1 MNHNCNSCTLW
12 RQICGQFVLSCIAG
26 GVYIPFP
33 SLDTLAMLAAKL
45 WQNTHTAVQWL
56 LKRSCGH
63 LPDLWKEASLAGTAF
78 YSHRSNV
85 LFSKHTYFH
94 PQIKCTK
101 GFIGFNLFMIPNL
114 QNHRSV
120 NYYCVETAVTPSVCA
135 GFRTDAAV
143 SWHRLLRRSIS
154 GCSVGYESFL
164 VNLSLLCLHLFCV
177 VMSKYLTVFHLNIV

>member
-1 MNHNCNSCTLW
+1 MKTNLWPVCTVLY
-12 RQICGQFVLSCIAG
+12 CGGSL
-26 GVYIPFP
+26 YPIPFP
-33 SLDTLAMLAAKL
+33 WHFGNARCKVVTKYPHCCAMTAEKVL
-45 WQNTHTAVQWL
+45 WSFTRS
-56 LKRSCGH
+56 LKRSV
-63 LPDLWKEASLAGTAF
+63 AGTAF
-78 YSHRSNV
+78 YSNRSNV

-101 GFIGFNLFMIPNL
+101 GFIGFNLFIIPNL
-114 QNHRSV
+114 QIHRSV

-177 VMSKYLTVFHLNIV
+177 VMSGYLTVFHLNIV